1 MLSAFART
9 PAPDLILAAFVLGM
23 AGFVLLAEFL
33 PRRGKRDRDDDTG
46 DLPLPA

>member
-23 AGFVLLAEFL
+23 AGFVLLAEFW
-33 PRRGKRDRDDDTG
+33 PRRRDPRSDDEEPG
-46 DLPLPA
+46 PLPA